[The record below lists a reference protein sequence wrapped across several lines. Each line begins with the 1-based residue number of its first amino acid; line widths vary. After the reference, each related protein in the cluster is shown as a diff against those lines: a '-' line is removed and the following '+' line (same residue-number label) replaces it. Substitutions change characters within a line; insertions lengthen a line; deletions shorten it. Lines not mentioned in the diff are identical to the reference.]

1 MEAAGVVASLSRAR
15 GGEQLLEAAADR
27 PGLWLVGGAVRDLL
41 LGIEP
46 IELDV
51 LVEGDMEALARELG
65 EPTFHERFGTATVRG
80 DRFTIDLA
88 EPRAESYPAP
98 GSLPEVG
105 PATVEEDLRRRDFT
119 INAIAVSL
127 PGGEVACDP
136 RAFDDLREGTLRVLH
151 DGSFADDP
159 TRVWRMARY
168 AGRLGFSPDARTAE
182 LAARATPG
190 EASGERIGNELRL
203 VLGEEDPCAALEA
216 LARYCPQVL
225 PPGFSPRPEGL
236 DDALELL
243 PGDGRRDLLVLA
255 ACTAGMDVEA
265 LARWLDELAFTAG
278 DRDLVLASSRWV
290 TGAPLRTA
298 EGPVAVAR
306 AARGAPLEAVALAGG
321 ANARLWLDE
330 LRHVELEIDGD
341 DLVAAGM
348 EPGPQLGE
356 ALQRALDAKLAG
368 RCEGREAELAA
379 ALDAGS
385 KDA

>member
-1 MEAAGVVASLSRAR
+1 MEAAGVVASLSQVR
-15 GGEQLLEAAADR
+15 GGQQLLEVAAVR
-27 PGLWLVGGAVRDLL
+27 PGAWLVGGAVRDLM

-46 IELDV
+46 RELDV
-51 LVEGDMEALARELG
+51 LVEGDMKAFAHELG
-65 EPTFHERFGTATVRG
+65 EPTFHERFGTATVHG
-80 DRFTIDLA
+80 DGFAIDLA

-98 GSLPEVG
+98 GALPEVG
-105 PATVEEDLRRRDFT
+105 PATVQEDLRRRDFT

-136 RAFDDLREGTLRVLH
+136 RAFDDLQEGLLRVLH

-168 AGRLGFSPDARTAE
+168 AGRLGFSPDARTAG
-182 LAARATPG
+182 LAAQATPG
-190 EASGERIGNELRL
+190 EVSGERVGNELRL
-203 VLGEEDPCAALEA
+203 ILAEDDPCAALEA

-225 PPGFSPRPEGL
+225 PTGFRPRPEGL
-236 DDALELL
+236 EAALDLL
-243 PGDGRRDLLVLA
+243 PKEGRRDLLALA

-265 LARWLDELAFTAG
+265 LAGWLDELGFTAA

-306 AARGAPLEAVALAGG
+306 AARGAPLEAIALAGG
-321 ANARLWLDE
+321 ENARLWLDE
-330 LRHVELEIDGD
+330 LRYVELEIDGD
-341 DLVAAGM
+341 DLVAAGL

-368 RCEGREAELAA
+368 RCEDREAELAA
-379 ALDAGS
+379 ALDAGRGG
-385 KDA
+385 A